1 MQILINDSILLLKRS
16 FLVKV
21 PERGRGILWINSG
34 KESIAA

>member
-1 MQILINDSILLLKRS
+1 MILYYCLKEA

-34 KESIAA
+34 KKSIAA